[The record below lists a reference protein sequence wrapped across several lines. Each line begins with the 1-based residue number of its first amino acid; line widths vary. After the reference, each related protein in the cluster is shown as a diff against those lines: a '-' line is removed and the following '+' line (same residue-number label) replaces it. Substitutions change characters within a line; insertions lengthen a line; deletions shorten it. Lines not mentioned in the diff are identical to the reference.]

1 MVDTNNVYSQL
12 AGKKVAIIGLGIEGA
27 ALCDFL
33 IDKVS
38 HITVLDKFD
47 PAELKEKVDSELY
60 AKIAE
65 IVENGKI
72 KKIFGETYVDSLD
85 DFDIIFRSPSFY
97 FADSKLLAAKAS
109 GVKISSQ
116 IDLFFD
122 LCPCQ
127 IIGVTG
133 TKGKG
138 TTSSLIFSILEK
150 NFQFKISNLKS
161 NQNDKIKN
169 ENKNEHEIVKD
180 APKVFLAGN
189 IGYSAITLI
198 PEIKSDDIVIL
209 ELSNFQLADLEK
221 SPHIA
226 VVTNIYV
233 DHRDYH
239 KSTEEYR
246 AAKFNILAHQKD
258 GDIAILNKESTFGI
272 SELAHL
278 ISEILYFGTSDES
291 AVVRR
296 DMVVL
301 DPSRRNIEICNI
313 SEINLFGQ
321 HNLENIA
328 AATLVAD
335 SLGVDPKIISSAA
348 KEFVGLPHR
357 LELVREFRGIKFI
370 NDSFATNPEPTIAAI
385 KSFDA
390 NKILILGGSSKQ
402 ADFYDLAKTIVAN
415 NVKAV
420 VLIGDEA
427 ARIKNALLQE
437 DYSGNIIEG
446 AHDIDGAVLA
456 AYNAAN
462 NGEVVILSPACASFG
477 MFRNYKDR
485 GDKFRTA
492 VLNLSRK

>member
-38 HITVLDKFD
+38 HITVLEKLDL
-47 PAELKEKVDSELY
+47 AELKTKVDPELY
-60 AKIAE
+60 TKIAKV
-65 IVENGKI
+65 VENEKI
-72 KKIFGETYVDSLD
+72 KKIFGETYMDSLN

-97 FADSKLLAAKAS
+97 FADPRLLAAKAS

-127 IIGVTG
+127 IVGVTG

-138 TTSSLIFSILEK
+138 TTATIIFEILKQDTRNKIQETNRSIY
-150 NFQFKISNLKS
+150 
-161 NQNDKIKN
+161 
-169 ENKNEHEIVKD
+169 
-180 APKVFLAGN
+180 LAGN
-189 IGYSAITLI
+189 IGYPAITLI
-198 PEIKSDDIVIL
+198 PEIKNDDIVIL

-221 SPHIA
+221 SPHVA

-239 KSTEEYR
+239 KSTEEYH
-246 AAKFNILAHQKD
+246 AAKFNILAHQKE

-278 ISEILYFGTSDES
+278 KSKILYYGSTDEN
-291 AVVRR
+291 AVVQHN
-296 DMVVL
+296 MVIL
-301 DPSRRNIEICNI
+301 DPSKRNIGICNI
-313 SEINLFGQ
+313 SDINLFGQ

-328 AATLVAD
+328 AATLAAD
-335 SLGVDPKIISSAA
+335 SLGVDPKIISSVV

-357 LELVREFRGIKFI
+357 LELVRELSGIKFI

-385 KSFDA
+385 KSFDD
-390 NKILILGGSSKQ
+390 NKVLILGGSSKQ
-402 ADFYDLAKTIVAN
+402 ADFRDLATAIVTN

-427 ARIKNALLQE
+427 ARIKSILLSE

-446 AHDIDGAVLA
+446 AHDIDAAVLA
-456 AYNAAN
+456 AYNAVDT
-462 NGEVVILSPACASFG
+462 GEVVILSPACASFG

-492 VLNLSRK
+492 VLNLSKK